1 MPVTRRQVVTS
12 ATCLVAAAA
21 LGVPVAARAA
31 DTVDVAEL
39 MKPSPLGDV
48 WIGKEDAPVTIVEY
62 ASMTCSHCA
71 HFARDVLPKIKE
83 RYIDTGKVRYVL
95 REFPLDPLAAGAF
108 MLARCS
114 GDDKYYPIVDSL
126 FSQFNKWVVQN
137 PIPPLREISKQ
148 FGYTQQS
155 FDACLQNQALLDK
168 LEEVRKRGSQAFNVQ
183 STPTFFVNGERV
195 VGALPLEE
203 FAKVIDK
210 YLKA

>member
-1 MPVTRRQVVTS
+1 
-12 ATCLVAAAA
+12 
-21 LGVPVAARAA
+21 
-31 DTVDVAEL
+31 

-48 WIGKEDAPVTIVEY
+48 WMGKDNAPVTIVEY

-168 LEEVRKRGSQAFNVQ
+168 LEEVRKRGSQTFNVQ

>member
-1 MPVTRRQVVTS
+1 MPVTRREVVTS
-12 ATCLVAAAA
+12 ATCLVAVAA
-21 LGVPVAARAA
+21 LGLPVTARAA
-31 DTVDVAEL
+31 DTVDVTEL

-48 WIGKEDAPVTIVEY
+48 AMGHVSAPVTIVEY

-71 HFARDVLPKIKE
+71 HFSRDVLPKIKE
-83 RYIDTGKVRYVL
+83 RYIDTGKVRYIL

-114 GDDKYYPIVDSL
+114 GDDKYYPIVESL

-168 LEEVRKRGSQAFNVQ
+168 LEEVRKRGSQTFNVQ